1 MEHSAPVIVDKFEDN
16 DGEHGKDDREHDQMC
31 PTGENIVLCH
41 FIGGLLH
48 GLSAALQDLFQLSGL
63 LDLPERFLEFGT
75 ALADPEDGI
84 PEQGVS
90 RGRI

>member
-1 MEHSAPVIVDKFEDN
+1 MEHLTPVIVNKFKDN
-16 DGEHGKDDREHDQMC
+16 DGEHGKDEREHDQVC
-31 PTGENIVLCH
+31 PAAENIALCH

-48 GLSAALQDLFQLSGL
+48 GFAAAREDVFKHSGL